1 MTMRRPSVSSSTKLD
16 SFSFFSTLI
25 RNLSFYLHHSFNL
38 AMAQMTVTK
47 QQQEVLSLWQNNNDE
62 KTDFNQ
68 QRMRSGWDLTNTQ
81 SADEHYEDYDEE
93 EKMDQ
98 PQADA
103 KKPINAL
110 PKPNTAG
117 VGKRSRNHQRQFQK
131 QLTAAIHEEELI
143 MDEIC
148 DEMKIEQDE
157 AVMQDI
163 QNYPMDQSE
172 YPCML

>member
-25 RNLSFYLHHSFNL
+25 RIFPLYLHHSINL
-38 AMAQMTVTK
+38 TMAQMTVTK
-47 QQQEVLSLWQNNNDE
+47 QQQEVLSLWQNNDDE

-98 PQADA
+98 ADA

-117 VGKRSRNHQRQFQK
+117 V
-131 QLTAAIHEEELI
+131 
-143 MDEIC
+143 
-148 DEMKIEQDE
+148 
-157 AVMQDI
+157 
-163 QNYPMDQSE
+163 
-172 YPCML
+172 

>member
-25 RNLSFYLHHSFNL
+25 HILLLQLHHSINL
-38 AMAQMTVTK
+38 TMTQMPVTK
-47 QQQEVLSLWQNNNDE
+47 QQQEVLSLWQNNDDE

-98 PQADA
+98 PQADV
-103 KKPINAL
+103 KKPINTL

-117 VGKRSRNHQRQFQK
+117 VSKRSRNHQRQFQK

-148 DEMKIEQDE
+148 DEMKIDQDE

-163 QNYPMDQSE
+163 QGLPMAVSE